1 MLALLV
7 ERLSHDPG
15 SELAVAA
22 GEQRRITA
30 LRLGKLLDAHQ

>member
-22 GEQRRITA
+22 GEQCRITA